1 MVKIGQIF
9 TIQRNNK
16 KVRWKVIEHPYFD
29 GELVLVKD
37 YAGLYGTMRSG
48 YSKEDDAHIC
58 GKTSLETAYDDAY
71 LMT

>member
-9 TIQRNNK
+9 TIQRNK
-16 KVRWKVIEHPYFD
+16 KQVRWKVIEHPYFD

-37 YAGLYGTMRSG
+37 YAGLYGPMRSG
-48 YSKEDDAHIC
+48 YSKEDIPHIC
-58 GKTSLETAYDDAY
+58 GKTSLETAYEDAY